1 MKRLCLSLNLSA
13 AVGKK
18 FVEKKILDSDLIWLA
33 VMPDERL
40 LSDFGL
46 AAAQSFSLRRFA
58 AENISHNA
66 ALALVA
72 ERDAIV
78 PRANAAAAL
87 HHPPPAPYVP
97 LEPSAPLP
105 LPSLA
110 PSQAPAVPARV
121 QPRAQGGRF
130 GKMRKGEE

>member
-1 MKRLCLSLNLSA
+1 M
-13 AVGKK
+13 
-18 FVEKKILDSDLIWLA
+18 ILDSDLIWLA

-87 HHPPPAPYVP
+87 HHPPLHHMFLWNLLRRCHCPR
-97 LEPSAPLP
+97 SR
-105 LPSLA
+105 
-110 PSQAPAVPARV
+110 QAKPRQCPHVYNPARKEGDS
-121 QPRAQGGRF
+121 A
-130 GKMRKGEE
+130 K